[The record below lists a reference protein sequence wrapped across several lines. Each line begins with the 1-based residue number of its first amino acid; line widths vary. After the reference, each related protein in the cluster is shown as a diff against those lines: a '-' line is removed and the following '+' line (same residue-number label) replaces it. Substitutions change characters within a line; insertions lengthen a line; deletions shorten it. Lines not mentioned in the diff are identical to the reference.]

1 MALLSRRRFLVGAG
15 ALSAISPKSSPAQQ
29 AKAPTVGWLASGHTA
44 NTLPAA
50 FRAALRDLG
59 YTEGRSIR
67 IEARW
72 AEGNSEKLRE
82 LARDLVRQPVDV
94 IVSNG
99 RGATRAAQEATAAI
113 PVVMAPVDDPYEFVA
128 SLSRPSGNITGL
140 ALQQTEIDAKQ
151 IEMLKEIAP
160 QLSRLAILY
169 YYGETYYALESIAHA
184 LGIEVLW
191 IAIKGASDVE
201 NTFAEAQVKKA
212 NGLLIVDTG
221 ALGVT

>member
-201 NTFAEAQVKKA
+201 NAFAEAQVKKA